1 MGLEKLERGHGD
13 DLVVLAVTLLVFHAH
28 KLQRPALLRRA
39 LCYLEYASTNVAYNF
54 YFYILKV
61 LIYSR
66 LGVCRLDIMQT
77 LDIKYIQYDTLTY
90 LVLPSLVASGQQ
102 AKARQVMQS
111 VVGFH
116 RSCQHSGPDDMAQ
129 VRCGAPPPPT

>member
-1 MGLEKLERGHGD
+1 
-13 DLVVLAVTLLVFHAH
+13 
-28 KLQRPALLRRA
+28 
-39 LCYLEYASTNVAYNF
+39 
-54 YFYILKV
+54 
-61 LIYSR
+61 
-66 LGVCRLDIMQT
+66 MQT

-129 VRCGAPPPPT
+129 VFKHESFTKIKEFRRFRNRL